1 MENIKLEMRKLSGQ
15 DLFPMMKILAK
26 VKVKDMILDFIKK
39 RAEVAKKSQ
48 EALSVEDS
56 EGTKEYTEEEKMEIG
71 MELFADILNTTMC
84 NLDLAKEDI
93 NLLLSSVCTVDVKDI
108 RELGMLEYTN
118 LVMEF
123 FSKEE
128 LVDFFKCIAS
138 SNVFQSL
145 R

>member
-39 RAEVAKKSQ
+39 RAEVARKSQ
-48 EALSVEDS
+48 EAIAM

-93 NLLLSSVCTVDVKDI
+93 NLLLSSVCNAEVKEI
-108 RELGMLEYTN
+108 RELDMLQYTS
-118 LVMEF
+118 LLMDF